1 MATLNEIK
9 EIAEDVNICVP
20 IVKVLVGL
28 SAPARS
34 ALRLQLSNM
43 KRDLKAKVAT
53 FSFKHRIA
61 SRKYQEILK
70 VYAAA
75 GATLSRAKR
84 TLNILNIGP
93 EFKDEPCIQRLLDT
107 LTTGGKVKGFSV
119 GGYRDAENVAN
130 TLNFEAQQIARA
142 VDFNESL
149 VKTING
155 KIDTIDKYIKVLD
168 AIDQL

>member
-1 MATLNEIK
+1 MAILDEIK
-9 EIAEDVNICVP
+9 EIAEDVNVCVP
-20 IVKVLVGL
+20 IVKMLVGL

-43 KRDLKAKVAT
+43 KRDLQAKVAT

-70 VYAAA
+70 VYATAS
-75 GATLSRAKR
+75 ATLSRAKR
-84 TLNILNIGP
+84 ALNLLNIGP
-93 EFKDEPCIQRLLDT
+93 EFKDEPCIQKLLDT
-107 LTTGGKVKGFSV
+107 LTTGGKVKGFSIS
-119 GGYRDAENVAN
+119 GYRDAENIAN
-130 TLNFEAQQIARA
+130 ALNFEAQQLARA
-142 VDFNESL
+142 VDFNSTL

-155 KIDTIDKYIKVLD
+155 KINTVDKYIKVLD